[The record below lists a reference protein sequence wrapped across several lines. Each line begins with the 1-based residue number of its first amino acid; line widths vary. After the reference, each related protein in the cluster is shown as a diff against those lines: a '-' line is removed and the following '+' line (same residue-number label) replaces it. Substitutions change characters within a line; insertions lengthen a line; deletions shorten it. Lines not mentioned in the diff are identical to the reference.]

1 MMLYSILIVDDEP
14 LILNGLVRLCE
25 RITALEL
32 DIHAAST
39 SQEALDCLQQH
50 KVDIVLSDISMPGMS
65 GLELHQ
71 VITKH
76 WPKAKVIFLTGYSDF
91 SYIQQATRQGSVDYI
106 LKTEGN
112 AKIVESILRAA
123 KELKEEREIDALLI
137 HAKQQN
143 LKALPYMQ
151 QQYMNEILQGDYK
164 ALNAIHK
171 KFDELHIGLS
181 AELPCLLMILRIDD
195 WRDMHSAK
203 DRSLFY
209 YAFDNITRE
218 LLMPLT
224 LSQAMNYEKNKMVF
238 FLQPADVESA
248 PEAWTRMIA
257 FVRDR
262 LKEIQETCLKLLKC
276 PVSLVLAADVVEWDA
291 LTPKF
296 DLLNL
301 MLYSGSG
308 MGKEVILQEQ
318 RSGVNDKDSA
328 AERSLS
334 SVHLHK
340 IEYLKACIV
349 NGNEDCFFETLEEL
363 LRFGSQAESFPSENQ
378 LELYFLLVSVFLPHS
393 LKESVGDSSNERDLS
408 KFTQIERFESW
419 HQISEEFMLIAR
431 RIFDLK
437 RTGVNLQDH
446 ELISTIQNYIT
457 KNISGDVSLTKI
469 GEVVVRNP
477 SYLSRLYK
485 KLTGQGL
492 SNYINDVRLE
502 KSKELLEQ
510 DQLKVHEIAVE
521 LGLYSSQYFHRFF
534 KKATNLTP
542 QEYRELKRKQSE

>member
-1 MMLYSILIVDDEP
+1 MLYSILIVDDEP

-25 RITALEL
+25 RVTDIEL

-39 SQEALDCLQQH
+39 SQEALDCLERH
-50 KVDIVLSDISMPGMS
+50 KVDIVLSDIRMPGMS

-71 VITKH
+71 EITRY

-123 KELKEEREIDALLI
+123 KELEQERDINNLLI
-137 HAKQQN
+137 YAKQQN
-143 LKALPYMQ
+143 QKALPYMQ

-164 ALNAIHK
+164 ALDSIHK

-181 AELPCLLMILRIDD
+181 AGLPCLLMIVRIDD
-195 WRDMHSAK
+195 WRDFHSAK

-209 YAFDNITRE
+209 YAFDNITTE

-224 LSQAMNYEKNKMVF
+224 LSLAMNYEKNKMVF
-238 FLQPADVESA
+238 FLQPAGVESV
-248 PEAWTRMIA
+248 PEAWTQTIA
-257 FVRDR
+257 FVRNKM
-262 LKEIQETCLKLLKC
+262 KEIQETCLRLLKC
-276 PVSLVLAADVVEWDA
+276 PVSLVLAADVVEWAA

-301 MLYSGSG
+301 MLYSGPG
-308 MGKEVILQEQ
+308 MVKEVILQEQ
-318 RSGVNDKDSA
+318 RNGVNDKDSA
-328 AERSLS
+328 AERSLTS
-334 SVHLHK
+334 AHLHK
-340 IEYLKACIV
+340 MEYLKACIV
-349 NGNEDCFFETLEEL
+349 NGHEDCFFDTLEEL
-363 LRFGSQAESFPSENQ
+363 LRFGSKADSFPSEIQ

-393 LKESVGDSSNERDLS
+393 LKEAVGDSSYEMDLS

-431 RIFDLK
+431 RIFDQK
-437 RTGVNLQDH
+437 RTGVNLQEH
-446 ELISTIQNYIT
+446 ELISTIQNYIM
-457 KNISGDVSLTKI
+457 KHISGDVSLTKI
-469 GEVVVRNP
+469 GEVVGHNP

-485 KLTGQGL
+485 KVTFQGL

-502 KSKELLEQ
+502 KSKALLEQ
-510 DQLKVHEIAVE
+510 DELKVHEIAAE
-521 LGLYSSQYFHRFF
+521 LGLFSSQYFHRFF

-542 QEYRELKRKQSE
+542 QEYRVLKRKHSK

>member
-25 RITALEL
+25 RITNIEL

-39 SQEALDCLQQH
+39 SLEALDCLERH
-50 KVDIVLSDISMPGMS
+50 KVDIVLSDIRMPGMS

-71 VITKH
+71 EITKH

-112 AKIVESILRAA
+112 AKIVESILHAA
-123 KELKEEREIDALLI
+123 KELEDERDIEALLI
-137 HAKQQN
+137 YAKQQS

-164 ALNAIHK
+164 ALDVIYK
-171 KFDELHIGLS
+171 KFDELDIGLS
-181 AELPCLLMILRIDD
+181 AGLPCLLMIVRIDD

-209 YAFDNITRE
+209 YALDNITRE

-224 LSQAMNYEKNKMVF
+224 LSLAMNYEKNKMVF
-238 FLQPADVESA
+238 FLQPADVESVQ
-248 PEAWTRMIA
+248 EAWAQTIA
-257 FVRDR
+257 FVRDK
-262 LKEIQETCLKLLKC
+262 LKEIQETYLRLLKC
-276 PVSLVLAADVVEWDA
+276 PVSLVLAADVVEWA
-291 LTPKF
+291 TLTPKF
-296 DLLNL
+296 DLMNL
-301 MLYSGSG
+301 MLYSGAG
-308 MGKEVILQEQ
+308 MGKEVILLEE
-318 RSGVNDKDSA
+318 RSGINDKDST
-328 AERSLS
+328 AERSIS

-349 NGNEDCFFETLEEL
+349 NGHEDCFFDTMEEL
-363 LRFGSQAESFPSENQ
+363 LRFGSQADSFPSEIQ

-393 LKESVGDSSNERDLS
+393 LKEAVGDLSHERDLSS

-431 RIFDLK
+431 RIFDQK
-437 RTGVNLQDH
+437 RTGVNLQER

-469 GEVVVRNP
+469 GEVVGLNP

-485 KLTGQGL
+485 KLTSQGL

-510 DQLKVHEIAVE
+510 DQLKIHEIAVE

-542 QEYRELKRKQSE
+542 QEYRELKRK